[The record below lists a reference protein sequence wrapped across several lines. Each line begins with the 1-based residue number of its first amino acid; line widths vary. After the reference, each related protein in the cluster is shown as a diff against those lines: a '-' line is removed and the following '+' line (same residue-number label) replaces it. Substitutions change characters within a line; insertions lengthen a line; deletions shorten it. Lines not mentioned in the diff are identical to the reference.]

1 MIQRIQTVW
10 LLLAAACAFISIRLS
25 FYSGHKI
32 DDPQKLYTV
41 LNATTNMIILILT
54 VAIGIIS
61 FVLIF
66 LYKDRKT
73 QMRIAIATLLA
84 SLLNIFLYFIEIKKF
99 VASESSFDLTCVFV
113 FIIPI
118 LLFLAIRG
126 IYKDEKLIKSMN
138 RLR

>member
-10 LLLAAACAFISIRLS
+10 LLLAAACAFITLKLS
-25 FYSGHKI
+25 YFSGNRVI
-32 DDPQKLYTV
+32 EGQKQFEHLTARYNILLTILSVTV
-41 LNATTNMIILILT
+41 GI
-54 VAIGIIS
+54 VAL
-61 FVLIF
+61 VLIF
-66 LYKDRKT
+66 LFKDRKL
-73 QMRIAIATLLA
+73 QMRLTIVDLLL
-84 SLLNIFLYFIEIKKF
+84 SLLNIYLYFKASQEF
-99 VASESSFDLTCVFV
+99 VEGRIDWSCVFV

>member
-10 LLLAAACAFISIRLS
+10 LLLAAACAFLTLKLS
-25 FYSGHKI
+25 YFSGNRII
-32 DDPQKLYTV
+32 DGQKQFAHLTARY
-41 LNATTNMIILILT
+41 NILLTILS
-54 VAIGIIS
+54 VAVGILAL
-61 FVLIF
+61 VLIF
-66 LYKDRKT
+66 LFKDRKL
-73 QMRIAIATLLA
+73 QMRLTIVDLIISA
-84 SLLNIFLYFIEIKKF
+84 LNIYLYFKASQEFIEGRIDW
-99 VASESSFDLTCVFV
+99 SCVFV